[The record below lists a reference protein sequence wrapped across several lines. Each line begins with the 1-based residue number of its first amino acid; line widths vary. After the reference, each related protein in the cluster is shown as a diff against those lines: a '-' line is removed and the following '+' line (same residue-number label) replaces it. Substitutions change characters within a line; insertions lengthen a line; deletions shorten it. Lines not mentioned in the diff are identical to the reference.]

1 MLLVPAEITNVRIT
15 SGDITA
21 VTINTASSNL
31 VVASDITA
39 VSIQSTDTTVMSA
52 APATINLASLSF
64 ASSDPSDVARA
75 ASVGVSNLAARAD
88 HVHSAANLL
97 MDGGNY

>member
-1 MLLVPAEITNVRIT
+1 VSADITTVRIT
-15 SGDITA
+15 SGDITT
-21 VTINTASSNL
+21 VTISNASSNL

-39 VSIQSTDTTVMSA
+39 VTVQQADTSVLSA
-52 APATINLASLSF
+52 VPATITVPTF
-64 ASSDPSDVARA
+64 AFATSAPIDVARSS
-75 ASVGVSNLAARAD
+75 SVGTSLLAARAD

>member
-1 MLLVPAEITNVRIT
+1 MPAEITTVRIT
-15 SGDITA
+15 TGDVTS
-21 VTINTASSNL
+21 VTIGTDSSNT

-39 VSIQSTDTTVMSA
+39 VTVQQYDSSVLTA
-52 APATINLASLSF
+52 VPATINLASLSL
-64 ASSDPSDVARA
+64 ASANPADVART

-88 HVHSAANLL
+88 HVHSAADLL

>member
-1 MLLVPAEITNVRIT
+1 MA
-15 SGDITA
+15 GDITTVQVSSGD
-21 VTINTASSNL
+21 VTSLSVSTDISNIT
-31 VVASDITA
+31 VASDITG
-39 VSIQSTDTTVMSA
+39 VIVQTNDTTVLTQSSG
-52 APATINLASLSF
+52 TINLASLSL
-64 ASSDPSDVARA
+64 ATAEPADVTRT

>member
-1 MLLVPAEITNVRIT
+1 VSADITTVRIT

-21 VTINTASSNL
+21 VTISNTSSNL
-31 VVASDITA
+31 LVASDITA
-39 VSIQSTDTTVMSA
+39 VTVQEAESTVLNA
-52 APATINLASLSF
+52 VPATITIPSF
-64 ASSDPSDVARA
+64 SFTTSAPSDVTRD